1 MSAQALAVGEDDRI
15 LDVEVEDFDDGQQ
28 RLDTDEHEELHYD
41 DMIEEANMANMAGQI
56 HIERLQ
62 AEKEEL

>member
-28 RLDTDEHEELHYD
+28 RLDTDEHEEQHYD
-41 DMIEEANMANMAGQI
+41 DMIEEANMTNMAGQI
-56 HIERLQ
+56 HIERL
-62 AEKEEL
+62 